1 MSLVAGSRLGPY
13 EIVAPLGSGGMGVVF
28 KARDTRLDRVVAIK
42 VLPDLFAFDQQFRD
56 RFQQEARAIASL
68 SHPNICT
75 LHDVGD
81 HEGRRFFVMELLE
94 GETLA
99 TRVLRDRIPYH
110 TLLAW
115 SVQLADALSA
125 AHQKGILHR
134 DLKPANLFITT
145 GGAIKILDFGLAKRT
160 DDSPEVGPTLAG
172 TQVGTAVGTVAYMS
186 PEQARG
192 EALDGRSDLFSLGAV
207 LYEAATGQPA
217 FTGATSAA
225 VFEAIFSRNISR
237 RAIPSPFP
245 AGFAAIVERLLA
257 KRPADRYASASEL
270 AAALRDLAARRDSEL
285 SRAAAGT
292 SAVIPSIAVLPFA
305 DMSAQKDHEYFCEG
319 MAEELINALA
329 KLQGLRVAS
338 RTSAFRFKGAAD
350 IHKVGQELGVDTV
363 LEGSVRT
370 AGSRLRV
377 SAQLVNAANGYQMW
391 SERFDRQLE
400 DVFDIQDEIARA
412 IVEALKVTL
421 LGDQNAALV
430 KRGADNVEAYQLCLK
445 ARYYWHRWTDD
456 GFRKA
461 FELFEE
467 AVQADSKCALAHF
480 GLADCYTAA
489 GSSGL
494 IGPEFQPKAEAL
506 FETAIALDP
515 DLAEAHAIL
524 GILRGISGGW
534 DWRRAEELFVKA
546 LRLSPRSAHVHSAYS
561 LHLLVTDRAD
571 QAVKEAREAVQLDP
585 LLPSWHVFDALIHY
599 LARNYEK
606 AVRAADLAL
615 ELDARN
621 WWAQD
626 IRALSLTALGDRV
639 RALEGYQPQ
648 LATTTPYAI
657 GNFGFML
664 AKAGRREEAEE
675 QRYLLVE
682 HAKSAYVGPVSVTA
696 VCAGLGLVDEAFSWL
711 NRAVEEHD
719 PQLAFFVAGAITA
732 DDLRPDPRFAAVR
745 RQIGL

>member
-1 MSLVAGSRLGPY
+1 MPLETGARLGPY
-13 EIVAPLGSGGMGVVF
+13 EIVAPLGSGGMGVVY
-28 KARDTRLDRVVAIK
+28 KARDTRLDRIVAVK
-42 VLPDLFAFDQQFRD
+42 VLPDLFADDFQFRD
-56 RFQQEARAIASL
+56 RFQREARAIASL
-68 SHPNICT
+68 SHPHICT
-75 LHDVGD
+75 LHDVGEQAG
-81 HEGRRFFVMELLE
+81 HRFIVMEYLE

-99 TRVLRDRIPYH
+99 ARVLRERIPYH

-125 AHQKGILHR
+125 AHQKRILHR

-145 GGAIKILDFGLAKRT
+145 SGAMKILDFGLAKRT
-160 DDSPEVGPTLAG
+160 DDSPDVGPTVAG
-172 TQVGTAVGTVAYMS
+172 TRVGTAIGTVAYMS

-192 EALDGRSDLFSLGAV
+192 EPLDGRSDLFSLGAV

-225 VFEAIFSRNISR
+225 VFEAIFSRDISR

-245 AGFAAIVERLLA
+245 AGFAAVVERLLA
-257 KRPADRYASASEL
+257 KRPSDRYASAGDL
-270 AAALRDLAARRDSEL
+270 AAALRDLTAKRDSEI
-285 SRAAAGT
+285 SRAAA
-292 SAVIPSIAVLPFA
+292 SAPAVIPSIAVLPFA
-305 DMSAQKDHEYFCEG
+305 DMSAQKDQEYFCEG

-350 IHKVGQELGVDTV
+350 IQKVSQDLGVDTV

-370 AGSRLRV
+370 AGTRLRV

-391 SERFDRQLE
+391 SERFDRHLE
-400 DVFDIQDEIARA
+400 DVFEIQDEIARA
-412 IVEALKVTL
+412 IVDALRVKL

-467 AVQADSKCALAHF
+467 AVQADARCALAHF

-494 IGPEFQPKAEAL
+494 IGPEFHAKADAL

-515 DLAEAHAIL
+515 DLAEAYAIL
-524 GILRGISGGW
+524 GILRGLAGGW
-534 DWRRAEELFVKA
+534 DWLRSEELFVRA
-546 LRLSPRSAHVHSAYS
+546 LSLNPRSAHVHSAYS
-561 LHLLVTDRAD
+561 LHLVVTDRVD
-571 QAVKEAREAVQLDP
+571 QAVREAREAVQLDP
-585 LLPSWHVFDALIHY
+585 LLASWHVFDAHIHY
-599 LARNYEK
+599 LAGSYEK
-606 AVRAADLAL
+606 AVRAADLGL
-615 ELDARN
+615 DLDARN

-626 IRALSLTALGDRV
+626 TRALSMTALGDPV
-639 RALEGYQPQ
+639 RAVDGYRPQ
-648 LATTTPYAI
+648 LATTTPYAM
-657 GNFGFML
+657 GNYGFML
-664 AKAGRREEAEE
+664 AKAGRRQEAEE
-675 QRYLLVE
+675 HRYLLVE
-682 HAKSAYVGPVSVTA
+682 HAKNAYVPPLSIA
-696 VCAGLGLVDEAFSWL
+696 SVCAGLGLADEAFSWL
-711 NRAVEEHD
+711 SRAVEEHD
-719 PQLAFFVAGAITA
+719 PQLAFYVTGAIPFNDLRA
-732 DDLRPDPRFAAVR
+732 DPRFDDLRR
-745 RQIGL
+745 RIGL